1 MMRKQ
6 IFNIAVQFAQAVWS
20 NILIDNRSSFF
31 FTSSLIHALSK
42 VIFLI
47 KPKERLRSR

>member
-31 FTSSLIHALSK
+31 TSSLIHALSK